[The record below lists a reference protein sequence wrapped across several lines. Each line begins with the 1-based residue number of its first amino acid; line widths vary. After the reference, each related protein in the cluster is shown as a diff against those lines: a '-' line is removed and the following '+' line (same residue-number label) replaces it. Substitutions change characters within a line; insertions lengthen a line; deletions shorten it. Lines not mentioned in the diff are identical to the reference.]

1 MGKTWLPELEG
12 KCGGSSKTFLWEFL
26 DGKHDSTV
34 LPETVS
40 RPEKQFL

>member
-12 KCGGSSKTFLWEFL
+12 KCGGSSKTFVLEFL
-26 DGKHDSTV
+26 DANMIV
-34 LPETVS
+34 VFPETVS